1 MEVVRLMGRLGLTSF
16 GGPAAHVALMEHEV
30 VRRRAWIGRDEFLDL
45 VALMN
50 LIPGPNATEMAI
62 QLGYLRARWPG
73 FLLAGLA
80 FILPGAILS
89 GLLAWTYERYGAV
102 PQLEQAFRLG
112 IHPVV
117 LAILVSATWR
127 LGRAAIRDRVWLLWG
142 AGGLAAQLLGLDP
155 IWVLL
160 AAGIA
165 ALFRTR
171 IPWSGSFLVAL
182 LATPGATNAAS
193 VAVSQPLSVGLFFLK
208 VGALLFGSGMVLFAF
223 IERDVVAMGWLTQS
237 QLTDAIAVGQMT
249 PGPVLSSATFIG
261 WLLAGPF
268 GAAAATVGAFL
279 PAFAIMVLVAPNVR
293 RLRELRWAKEILAG
307 VSAAVVGIILGV
319 AVRIAAALVW
329 DAGTALLFPV
339 ALVLLASAR
348 APTWAII
355 LLGAAIGGLRIL

>member
-1 MEVVRLMGRLGLTSF
+1 M
-16 GGPAAHVALMEHEV
+16 
-30 VRRRAWIGRDEFLDL
+30 
-45 VALMN
+45 
-50 LIPGPNATEMAI
+50 
-62 QLGYLRARWPG
+62 
-73 FLLAGLA
+73 
-80 FILPGAILS
+80 
-89 GLLAWTYERYGAV
+89 
-102 PQLEQAFRLG
+102 
-112 IHPVV
+112 
-117 LAILVSATWR
+117 
-127 LGRAAIRDRVWLLWG
+127 GRAAIREGVWLLWG
-142 AGGLAAQLLGLDP
+142 AGGLAAELLGLDP

-165 ALFRTR
+165 ALFRAR
-171 IPWSGSFLVAL
+171 L
-182 LATPGATNAAS
+182 PGAAPSCRSRSRLPGRRPSAS
-193 VAVSQPLSVGLFFLK
+193 AVITHPLSVGLFFLK

-223 IERDVVAMGWLTQS
+223 IERDIVAMGWLTPS
-237 QLTDAIAVGQMT
+237 QLADAIAVGQMT

-279 PAFAIMVLVAPNVR
+279 PAFALMVLVAPNVR
-293 RLRELRWAKEILAG
+293 RLRELSGPREILAG

>member
-1 MEVVRLMGRLGLTSF
+1 MGRLGLTSF
-16 GGPAAHVALMEHEV
+16 GGPAAHVALMEYEV

-45 VALMN
+45 VALTN

-62 QLGYLRARWPG
+62 QFGYLRARWPG

-80 FILPGAILS
+80 FILLGAILS
-89 GLLAWTYERYGAV
+89 GLLAWTYERYGAL
-102 PQLEQAFRLG
+102 PYLQEAFRLG

-117 LAILVSATWR
+117 LAIILTAVWR
-127 LGRAAIRDRVWLLWG
+127 LGRAAIREGVWLAWG
-142 AGGLAAQLLGLDP
+142 AGGLAGELLGVDP

-160 AAGIA
+160 AAGIVA
-165 ALFRTR
+165 S
-171 IPWSGSFLVAL
+171 SGRGS
-182 LATPGATNAAS
+182 PGAARSSSLFSRPPRRRAPRQSPSLNRSLSDSSSSRSARSSSEAAGPSSPSLNATSSPWAGSLRAS
-193 VAVSQPLSVGLFFLK
+193 SWTPSP
-208 VGALLFGSGMVLFAF
+208 S
-223 IERDVVAMGWLTQS
+223 
-237 QLTDAIAVGQMT
+237 GQMT

-261 WLLAGPF
+261 WLLLAGPF
-268 GAAAATVGAFL
+268 GAVAATVGAFL
-279 PAFAIMVLVAPNVR
+279 PAFALMSFVAPNVR
-293 RLRELRWAKEILAG
+293 RLRELEWAREVLAG

-355 LLGAAIGGLRIL
+355 LLGAAIGGLRVL

>member
-1 MEVVRLMGRLGLTSF
+1 M
-16 GGPAAHVALMEHEV
+16 
-30 VRRRAWIGRDEFLDL
+30 
-45 VALMN
+45 
-50 LIPGPNATEMAI
+50 
-62 QLGYLRARWPG
+62 
-73 FLLAGLA
+73 
-80 FILPGAILS
+80 
-89 GLLAWTYERYGAV
+89 
-102 PQLEQAFRLG
+102 
-112 IHPVV
+112 
-117 LAILVSATWR
+117 
-127 LGRAAIRDRVWLLWG
+127 GRAAIREGVWLAWG
-142 AGGLAAQLLGLDP
+142 AGGLAGELLGVDP

-165 ALFRTR
+165 ALFRAR
-171 IPWSGSFLVAL
+171 LPGRGAFLMAL
-182 LATPGATNAAS
+182 AGIPGAAGSAS
-193 VAVSQPLSVGLFFLK
+193 AVITHPLSIGLFFLK

-223 IERDVVAMGWLTQS
+223 IERDIVAMGWLSPS

-293 RLRELRWAKEILAG
+293 RLRELEWAREVLAG

-319 AVRIAAALVW
+319 AVKIAAALVW